1 MSRFLPFAI
10 LSFLLLALVVANLMF
25 GAVAIPLHGI
35 LQGFSP
41 DTDSY
46 FTVHEYRLPRTI
58 LAIVVGAMMALAGA
72 LVQGVIRNP
81 LASPDV
87 LGVSHGAG
95 LAAVSYMTL
104 LPNAGIDWLPAVA
117 LTGGLLAAL
126 ILWWLCGNKSSTI
139 KLAITGVALAAL
151 YASTIDFLM
160 LVKPLE
166 INNALLWLTG
176 SLWGRSWP
184 QIAMLLPWTVLIPVA
199 LWLAKPLNLMHLGED
214 SAISLGV
221 RANPLR
227 LVALGVAVALTAA
240 AVSVCGPIGFL
251 GLVAPHLTRKL
262 LGGRH
267 QVLLPA
273 TMLVGAVLLLLADL
287 VARTI
292 DPPIELPAGIMTA
305 ILGAPYFLWLLLR
318 TK

>member
-1 MSRFLPFAI
+1 METRSLPI
-10 LSFLLLALVVANLMF
+10 LLLTLVALLIANLMF
-25 GAVAIPLHGI
+25 GAVSLPFKQVIE
-35 LQGFSP
+35 GFQVGNAN
-41 DTDSY
+41 Y
-46 FTVHEYRLPRTI
+46 FTVHEYRFPRTI
-58 LAIVVGAMMALAGA
+58 LAMLVGAMMALAGA

-95 LAAVSYMTL
+95 LAAVFYMTFF
-104 LPNAGIDWLPAVA
+104 PNADIDWLPTVA
-117 LTGGLLAAL
+117 LCGSLIAAL
-126 ILWWLCGNKSSTI
+126 MLWWLCGQHSSTI

-151 YASTIDFLM
+151 YASCIDFLM

-176 SLWGRSWP
+176 SLWGRGWN
-184 QIAMLLPWTVLIPVA
+184 QLAMLLPWLLLIPCA
-199 LWLAKPLNLMHLGED
+199 LWLAKPLNLIHLGDD

-221 RANPLR
+221 KASTLR
-227 LVALGVAVALTAA
+227 LLSLAIAVGLTASCVA
-240 AVSVCGPIGFL
+240 ICGPIGFL

-262 LGGRH
+262 VGGRH
-267 QVLLPA
+267 QLLLPS
-273 TMLVGAVLLLLADL
+273 TMLVGAILLLLADL

-305 ILGAPYFLWLLLR
+305 IIGAPYFLWLLFR

>member
-1 MSRFLPFAI
+1 MATRSLPI
-10 LSFLLLALVVANLMF
+10 LLLTLVALLIANLMF
-25 GAVAIPLHGI
+25 GAVSLPFKHII
-35 LQGFSP
+35 EGFQVGNAN
-41 DTDSY
+41 Y
-46 FTVHEYRLPRTI
+46 FTVHEYRFPRTI
-58 LAIVVGAMMALAGA
+58 LAMLVGAMMALAGA

-95 LAAVSYMTL
+95 LAAVFYMTFF
-104 LPNAGIDWLPAVA
+104 PNADISWLPTVA
-117 LTGGLLAAL
+117 LCGSLIAAL
-126 ILWWLCGNKSSTI
+126 MLWWLCGQHSSTI

-151 YASTIDFLM
+151 YASCVDFLM

-176 SLWGRSWP
+176 SLWGRGWN
-184 QIAMLLPWTVLIPVA
+184 QLAMLLPWLLLIPCA
-199 LWLAKPLNLMHLGED
+199 LWLTKPLNLIHLGDD

-221 RANPLR
+221 KASTLR
-227 LVALGVAVALTAA
+227 LLSLAIAVGLTASCVA
-240 AVSVCGPIGFL
+240 ICGPIGFL

-262 LGGRH
+262 VGGRH
-267 QVLLPA
+267 QLLLPS
-273 TMLVGAVLLLLADL
+273 TMLVGAILLLLADL

-305 ILGAPYFLWLLLR
+305 IIGAPYFLWLLFR

>member
-1 MSRFLPFAI
+1 MATRSLPI
-10 LSFLLLALVVANLMF
+10 LLLTLVALLIANLMF
-25 GAVAIPLHGI
+25 GAVSLPFKHII
-35 LQGFSP
+35 EGFQVGNAN
-41 DTDSY
+41 Y
-46 FTVHEYRLPRTI
+46 FTVHEYRFPRTI
-58 LAIVVGAMMALAGA
+58 LAMLVGAMMALAGA

-95 LAAVSYMTL
+95 LAAVFYMTFF
-104 LPNAGIDWLPAVA
+104 PNADISWLPTVA
-117 LTGGLLAAL
+117 LCGSLIAAL
-126 ILWWLCGNKSSTI
+126 MLWWLCGQHSSTI

-151 YASTIDFLM
+151 YASCIDFLM

-176 SLWGRSWP
+176 SLWGRGWN
-184 QIAMLLPWTVLIPVA
+184 QLAMLLPWLLLIPCA
-199 LWLAKPLNLMHLGED
+199 LWLAKPLNLIHLGDD

-221 RANPLR
+221 KASTLR
-227 LVALGVAVALTAA
+227 LLSLAIAVGLTASCVA
-240 AVSVCGPIGFL
+240 ICGPIGFL

-262 LGGRH
+262 VGGRH
-267 QVLLPA
+267 QLLLPS
-273 TMLVGAVLLLLADL
+273 TMLVGAILLLLADL

-305 ILGAPYFLWLLLR
+305 IIGAPYFLWLLFR

>member
-1 MSRFLPFAI
+1 METRSLPI
-10 LSFLLLALVVANLMF
+10 LLLTLVALLIANLMF
-25 GAVAIPLHGI
+25 GAVSLPFKQVIE
-35 LQGFSP
+35 GFQVGNAN
-41 DTDSY
+41 Y
-46 FTVHEYRLPRTI
+46 FTVHEYRFPRTI
-58 LAIVVGAMMALAGA
+58 LAMLVGAMMALAGA

-95 LAAVSYMTL
+95 LAAVFYMTFF
-104 LPNAGIDWLPAVA
+104 PNADISWLPTVA
-117 LTGGLLAAL
+117 LCGSLIAAL
-126 ILWWLCGNKSSTI
+126 MLWWLCGQHSSTI

-151 YASTIDFLM
+151 YASCIDFLM

-176 SLWGRSWP
+176 SLWGRGWN
-184 QIAMLLPWTVLIPVA
+184 QLAMLLPWLLLIPCA
-199 LWLAKPLNLMHLGED
+199 LWLAKPLNLIHLGDD

-221 RANPLR
+221 KASTLR
-227 LVALGVAVALTAA
+227 LLSIAIAVGLTASCVA
-240 AVSVCGPIGFL
+240 ICGPIGFL

-262 LGGRH
+262 VGGRH
-267 QVLLPA
+267 QLLLPS
-273 TMLVGAVLLLLADL
+273 TMLVGAILLLLADL

-305 ILGAPYFLWLLLR
+305 IIGAPYFLWLLFR